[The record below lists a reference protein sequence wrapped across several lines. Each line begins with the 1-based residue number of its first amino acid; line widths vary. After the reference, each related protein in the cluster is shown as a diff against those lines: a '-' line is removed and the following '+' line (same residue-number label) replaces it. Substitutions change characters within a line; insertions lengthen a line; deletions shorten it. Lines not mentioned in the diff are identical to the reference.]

1 MDIYLILVIVLFIL
15 GILLCIKS
23 IMIKKA
29 ASKIYNEICEDKN
42 ISDEEFRRIRKEKVW
57 GPKKRAKY
65 INIFGF
71 ILLTLPNG
79 VYAIFNGLYIPAAI
93 SFIATIVIVIKTCE
107 DM

>member
-1 MDIYLILVIVLFIL
+1 
-15 GILLCIKS
+15 
-23 IMIKKA
+23 MIKKA

-71 ILLTLPNG
+71 ILLTLPNSL
-79 VYAIFNGLYIPAAI
+79 YAFNQGFAIPAVISLIAI
-93 SFIATIVIVIKTCE
+93 TVFVATIWKTI
-107 DM
+107 